1 MLLVGREKNVPV
13 IDLHRSSSQ
22 LLLQLGDEKSKSHAN
37 APDDRTHFNE
47 VGARAMLQL
56 LLQDLPKVHPASAD
70 WMK

>member
-1 MLLVGREKNVPV
+1 
-13 IDLHRSSSQ
+13 

-47 VGARAMLQL
+47 AGARAMLQL